1 MSLNKKQIQ
10 YLKGVAHS
18 LKPIVLLGS
27 NGLTEA
33 VVAEIDYAL
42 NHHELI
48 KVKIPTDDRE
58 TKGLI
63 VEAICR
69 ETKAT
74 KVQVI
79 GKTLVI
85 YRESPEKKIRIPKIS
100 FTSDKPSKNDSYIA
114 VIFICVKY
122 LLMFAIFSCIIFKGG
137 NNFLSH
143 FYPTRFH

>member
-10 YLKGVAHS
+10 HLRGVAHS
-18 LKPIVLLGS
+18 LKPVVLLGN

-48 KVKIPTDDRE
+48 KIKIPTDDKE
-58 TKGLI
+58 TKALI

-69 ETKAT
+69 ETKST
-74 KVQVI
+74 QVQVI

-85 YRESPEKKIRIPKIS
+85 YRESAEKKIRIPK
-100 FTSDKPSKNDSYIA
+100 T
-114 VIFICVKY
+114 
-122 LLMFAIFSCIIFKGG
+122 
-137 NNFLSH
+137 
-143 FYPTRFH
+143 

>member
-10 YLKGVAHS
+10 YLKGLAHS
-18 LKPIVLLGS
+18 LKPVVLLGN

-48 KVKIPTDDRE
+48 KIKIPTDDRE
-58 TKGLI
+58 NKALI

-69 ETKAT
+69 ETNST
-74 KVQVI
+74 NVQVI

-85 YRESPEKKIRIPKIS
+85 YRQSPEKKIRVPK
-100 FTSDKPSKNDSYIA
+100 
-114 VIFICVKY
+114 
-122 LLMFAIFSCIIFKGG
+122 L
-137 NNFLSH
+137 
-143 FYPTRFH
+143 

>member
-10 YLKGVAHS
+10 HLKGLAHS
-18 LKPIVLLGS
+18 LKPVVLLGN

-33 VVAEIDYAL
+33 VVAEIDFAL

-63 VEAICR
+63 VDAICR
-69 ETKAT
+69 ETEST

-85 YRESPEKKIRIPKIS
+85 YRQSPEQKIRIPK
-100 FTSDKPSKNDSYIA
+100 
-114 VIFICVKY
+114 
-122 LLMFAIFSCIIFKGG
+122 L
-137 NNFLSH
+137 
-143 FYPTRFH
+143 

>member
-10 YLKGVAHS
+10 HLKGVAHP
-18 LKPIVLLGS
+18 LKPVVLLGN

-48 KVKIPTDDRE
+48 KVKIPTDDKE
-58 TKGLI
+58 NKALI

-69 ETKAT
+69 ETKSIQ
-74 KVQVI
+74 VQVI

-85 YRESPEKKIRIPKIS
+85 YRESEEKKIRIPK
-100 FTSDKPSKNDSYIA
+100 
-114 VIFICVKY
+114 V
-122 LLMFAIFSCIIFKGG
+122 
-137 NNFLSH
+137 
-143 FYPTRFH
+143 

>member
-1 MSLNKKQIQ
+1 MSLNKKQTQ
-10 YLKGVAHS
+10 HLKGLAHS
-18 LKPIVLLGS
+18 LKPVVLLGN

-58 TKGLI
+58 TKALI

-69 ETKAT
+69 ETKST

-79 GKTLVI
+79 GKTLII
-85 YRESPEKKIRIPKIS
+85 YREGEEQKIRIPKI
-100 FTSDKPSKNDSYIA
+100 
-114 VIFICVKY
+114 
-122 LLMFAIFSCIIFKGG
+122 
-137 NNFLSH
+137 
-143 FYPTRFH
+143 

>member
-1 MSLNKKQIQ
+1 MNLNKKQIQ
-10 YLKGVAHS
+10 YLKGLAHS

-58 TKGLI
+58 VKGLI
-63 VEAICR
+63 VDAICR
-69 ETKAT
+69 ETESI

-79 GKTLVI
+79 GKTLII
-85 YRESPEKKIRIPKIS
+85 YRQSEEKKIHIPK
-100 FTSDKPSKNDSYIA
+100 
-114 VIFICVKY
+114 
-122 LLMFAIFSCIIFKGG
+122 M
-137 NNFLSH
+137 
-143 FYPTRFH
+143 

>member
-1 MSLNKKQIQ
+1 MLDKGKIALIQVNVYRNFLMTINKKQIQ
-10 YLKGVAHS
+10 YLKGVAHP
-18 LKPIVLLGS
+18 LKPVVLLGS

-69 ETKAT
+69 ETNSIKI
-74 KVQVI
+74 QVI
-79 GKTLVI
+79 GKTLII
-85 YRESPEKKIRIPKIS
+85 YRQSAEKKIRIPK
-100 FTSDKPSKNDSYIA
+100 
-114 VIFICVKY
+114 
-122 LLMFAIFSCIIFKGG
+122 L
-137 NNFLSH
+137 
-143 FYPTRFH
+143 

>member
-1 MSLNKKQIQ
+1 MNLNKKQIQ
-10 YLKGVAHS
+10 YLKGLAHS
-18 LKPIVLLGS
+18 LKPVVLLGN

-33 VVAEIDYAL
+33 VIAEVDFAL

-58 TKGLI
+58 TKALI

-69 ETKAT
+69 ETNAT

-85 YRESPEKKIRIPKIS
+85 YRQSDEKKIRIPK
-100 FTSDKPSKNDSYIA
+100 
-114 VIFICVKY
+114 V
-122 LLMFAIFSCIIFKGG
+122 
-137 NNFLSH
+137 
-143 FYPTRFH
+143 